1 MNGVAA
7 RHSVPTREDIIVKKL
22 CWLAL
27 VLLTLHLLMV
37 VLRAGDTPQ
46 QAGRKSAEAWLA
58 AVDAAKYEE
67 AWKQASSLLK
77 SRVNRDQLIRSLG
90 DYRGPLGT
98 VKSRAI
104 KDVTIKDKLPREP
117 KGEYLVLHYSSNFEN
132 KSHVIET
139 LTLTRDSDGHWRVSG
154 YYIK

>member
-1 MNGVAA
+1 LPLAIFGAC
-7 RHSVPTREDIIVKKL
+7 RDITLKKL

-27 VLLTLHLLMV
+27 LSTTLHLLTV
-37 VLRAGDTPQ
+37 VVRASDTPQ
-46 QAGRKSAEAWLA
+46 QAAQRSAEAWLA

-77 SRVNRDQLIRSLG
+77 SRVNRDELIRSLG
-90 DYRGPLGT
+90 DYRVPLGR
-98 VKSRAI
+98 VKSRTV
-104 KDVTIKDKLPREP
+104 KDIFVKDKLPREP

-139 LTLTRDSDGHWRVSG
+139 VTLTRDSEGQWRVSG
-154 YYIK
+154 YYLK